1 MRLLPDFERGQLLDK
16 ICAYTRS
23 NTGFKVSQC
32 DLHFQVISGETEG
45 LYGWIATNYL
55 LGGFDDAQIHEHG
68 KGHHTYGFLDMG
80 GASAQIAF
88 APNATEAE
96 KHADDLKLVRFRNI
110 NGRPDEYKVF
120 VTTWLEFGVHEARRR
135 YVESLK
141 EKYGSTQELPDP
153 CLPKGLTVG
162 IVEGNIL
169 APEEVSGKEP
179 YLAGTA
185 DFQECL
191 RTTIP
196 LLNKDKYCADP
207 PCLLN
212 GVHVPA
218 IDFDVNHFVGV
229 SEYWHT
235 THEIFEFA
243 HKDKSYDWQTY
254 QERVDEFCTKDWSE
268 IATSVK
274 AKQWGKK
281 VTELT
286 AAEVCFK
293 ASWLISVL
301 HDGIGVPRVGLEP
314 LPSGANGTKEVLSNA
329 KAQGYTDAFQAVNQI
344 SGTEVSWTLGKMVLY
359 ASSEIEPLKT
369 NSYPVGF
376 GSNTNGV
383 PDDFQQAGFYHPP
396 RPNGTQYEEPSDVS
410 SGDDSWRSTL
420 FNGKTPRRVPG
431 FLLFILILILA
442 ALLLCGKDRRSRFF
456 HRFLPFFSPRRASR
470 RGKGLFASKPFLS
483 TTSTNS
489 MLDAQQRQSLLES
502 GSLADPGDFELGTI
516 DTPNTEDDIY
526 SDDSGSM
533 RKGRTSHSGGTG
545 WRTPRLRAFGG
556 TPKIESS
563 SFGSTSSSSSA
574 DNIHTHHSHH
584 SEGSGSGSGLFI
596 RTDSRESLRDSLI
609 GGMNGVGGV
618 VLEPQQRRSRSRRS
632 SPSRN
637 GLKGSGSGMGTGR
650 VGRSPLVGSWGG
662 GTLEE
667 DE

>member
-1 MRLLPDFERGQLLDK
+1 MRLLPDLERNQLLDR

-23 NTGFKVSQC
+23 NTGFKVSKC
-32 DLHFQVISGETEG
+32 DLHFQVIPGETEG

-55 LGGFDDAQIHEHG
+55 LGGFDDSENHEHG

-88 APNATEAE
+88 APNVTEAE
-96 KHADDLKLVRFRNI
+96 KHADDLKLVRFRNV

-135 YVESLK
+135 YLESLK
-141 EKYGSTQELPDP
+141 EKYGSAQSELPDP
-153 CLPKGLTVG
+153 CLPKGLT
-162 IVEGNIL
+162 ISTVEGNIL
-169 APEEVSGKEP
+169 APKEVDGKEP
-179 YLAGTA
+179 HLVGTA

-191 RTTIP
+191 RTTLP
-196 LLNKDKYCADP
+196 LLNKDKPCADA

-254 QERVDEFCTKDWSE
+254 QERVDDFCTKDWSE
-268 IATSVK
+268 IAASVK
-274 AKQWGKK
+274 AKEWGKK

-293 ASWLISVL
+293 ASWLISML

-314 LPSGANGTKEVLSNA
+314 LPSGANGTKEVLSSA
-329 KAQGYTDAFQAVNQI
+329 KAQGYTDAFQAVDKI

-376 GSNTNGV
+376 GSNTVGV
-383 PDDFQQAGFYHPP
+383 PDDFQHAGFYHPP
-396 RPNGTQYEEPSDVS
+396 RPNGTQYEEPSDS
-410 SGDDSWRSTL
+410 LSDDDDSWRSTL
-420 FNGKTPRRVPG
+420 FDGKTPRRIPG
-431 FLLFILILILA
+431 FILFVLILLLA
-442 ALLLCGKDRRSRFF
+442 VLLVCGKDRRSRFI
-456 HRFLPFFSPRRASR
+456 HKFFPRRFSR
-470 RGKGLFASKPFLS
+470 RGRGGLFASKPFLS
-483 TTSTNS
+483 TTSTNT

-502 GSLADPGDFELGTI
+502 GSLADPNDFELGTV
-516 DTPNTEDDIY
+516 DTPNAEDDFY
-526 SDDSGSM
+526 SDDSGSI
-533 RKGRTSHSGGTG
+533 RKGRTGSSSG
-545 WRTPRLRAFGG
+545 WRTPRLRNFGG
-556 TPKIESS
+556 TPKVDSS
-563 SFGSTSSSSSA
+563 SFASTTSSSSA
-574 DNIHTHHSHH
+574 DNAHSHSHSHSHH
-584 SEGSGSGSGLFI
+584 SEGSGSGSGLF
-596 RTDSRESLRDSLI
+596 RTYSRESLRDSLI

-632 SPSRN
+632 SPSRTA
-637 GLKGSGSGMGTGR
+637 LKGSGSGIGR
-650 VGRSPLVGSWGG
+650 VGRSPLVGSWSGEIG
-662 GTLEE
+662 EE
-667 DE
+667 D